1 MTEPRDVGA
10 TLAAWWRDE
19 KESGSRH
26 ACWISPE
33 KVEQGTEMVREACLR
48 EMRGRVE
55 TILHEWAPSEMTAD
69 YVRAVFRA
77 ATEYPPRKWA
87 D

>member
-1 MTEPRDVGA
+1 MTEPRDIGA

-19 KESGSRH
+19 REGASH
-26 ACWISPE
+26 ACFVTPE
-33 KVEQGTEMVREACLR
+33 KIEQGVEMVREACLR
-48 EMRGRVE
+48 EARGRVE
-55 TILHEWAPSEMTAD
+55 TILHEWAPSEITAD